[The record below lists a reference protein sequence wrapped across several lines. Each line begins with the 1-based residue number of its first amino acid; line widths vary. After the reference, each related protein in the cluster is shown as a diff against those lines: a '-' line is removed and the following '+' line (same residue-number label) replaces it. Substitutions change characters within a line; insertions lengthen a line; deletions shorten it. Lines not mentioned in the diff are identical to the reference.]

1 MGCDIHGVFQ
11 KKVGDVWEDSPSDYE
26 FNRHY
31 QLFAVLANVRN
42 GYGFAGVRTGDAV
55 EPISEPRGLPLD
67 FEISTETDEDGN
79 EMDGVHL
86 IEDSA
91 FLKPWRRENYPDD
104 LTVWMGDHS
113 HSWLT
118 ADEMLAWFE
127 NAPETTHEGVLSRK
141 QYEEWDKVSPPEEYC
156 GDIWG
161 TGVVVIDEGADTT
174 DDGWTYIRVAW
185 RAPLVEEL
193 AYFFDEVRKL
203 QEEHGEVRFVFG
215 FDS

>member
-11 KKVGDVWEDSPSDYE
+11 KKVGDAWEDISSDYE
-26 FNRHY
+26 QNRHY

-55 EPISEPRGLPLD
+55 EPISEPRGLPQD
-67 FEISTETDEDGN
+67 FEIDEKS
-79 EMDGVHL
+79 GVHL
-86 IEDSA
+86 VKGSSI
-91 FLKPWRRENYPDD
+91 LTPWQRENYLDD
-104 LTVWMGDHS
+104 LEVWMGDHS

-141 QYEEWDKVSPPEEYC
+141 QYESWDMVSPPEEYC

-161 TGVVVIDEGADTT
+161 TGVVVIDEGADTA
-174 DDGWTYIRVAW
+174 DDGWTHIRVAW